1 MTDVVSDVNTVNRTR
16 NNTTHTYPR
25 LYNINN
31 LTVTNADASFDKM
44 VIRFRV
50 MVNSTSTA
58 ETIHTHLNN
67 IHYRI
72 YNKDIKLFYNNQ
84 GSPFKASCD
93 IIHKK
98 NGIHCMLAGTKLQF
112 TRAQGYRDRY
122 KCSVALNIN
131 PTRFLAIHYG
141 HRPSE
146 FSLQHLANIQVNEE
160 LFLYQQ
166 PNNIPTLDANDN
178 YLNNELHEITR
189 NQFADATAIIIAK
202 AIEWITDV
210 VVEERMGVEH
220 ASDVTEYIIAGQSF
234 GLRLVPGMGRTYLS
248 ISSVETYFEYG
259 ANGDAVYK
267 AREINNIIKACVAM
281 GTFKDYEILQDS
293 FDSQAELPTETAG
306 QDVLGLSSAS
316 SVKIG
321 SSIQVKVYAKTF
333 NRIRFKIEFTRN
345 VKTLC
350 EATGVH
356 HIEDFTLYLQKVI
369 EASVARFRYY
379 FRDMQSRYIHEGLNQ
394 ANTPAVDSL
403 MELMRILLDSFE
415 NNMERIRQ
423 IMQILITERKIT
435 IPREGSVHISQTE
448 INRLKRKGV
457 LIKSIKT
464 SPKNTTGFKSY
475 QLNTRYNHLTERMLE
490 ILGI

>member
-1 MTDVVSDVNTVNRTR
+1 MTDVVSDVNTSSRVETI
-16 NNTTHTYPR
+16 THTYPR

-98 NGIHCMLAGTKLQF
+98 NGIHYMLAGTKLEF

-131 PTRFLAIHYG
+131 PTRFLTIHYG

-146 FSLQHLANIQVNEE
+146 FSLQHLANMQVNEE

-166 PNNIPTLDANDN
+166 PNNLPTLDANDN

-189 NQFADATAIIIAK
+189 NQFAEATAIIIAK

-210 VVEERMGVEH
+210 VVEERMGVAH

-234 GLRLVPGMGRTYLS
+234 GLRLVPGMGRTHLS

-267 AREINNIIKACVAM
+267 AREINNIIKACVLM
-281 GTFKDYEILQDS
+281 GTFRDYDS
-293 FDSQAELPTETAG
+293 MQENANSQAELPTETAG
-306 QDVLGLSSAS
+306 QDVLGLSSTS

-321 SSIQVKVYAKTF
+321 SNIDVKVYAKTF
-333 NRIRFKIEFTRN
+333 NRIRFELEIKHN

-350 EATGVH
+350 NARGIY
-356 HIEDFTLYLQKVI
+356 HINDFSAYLQIVI
-369 EASVARFRYY
+369 QESVARFHYY
-379 FRDMQSRYIHEGLNQ
+379 FRDMQSRYIHEGINQ
-394 ANTPAVDSL
+394 ANTSGIDRL
-403 MELMRILLDSFE
+403 MELMQHLLFSFDNDMPRIKA
-415 NNMERIRQ
+415 
-423 IMQILITERKIT
+423 IMQILVTERKIT
-435 IPREGSVHISQTE
+435 IPNEGSVHISQTE